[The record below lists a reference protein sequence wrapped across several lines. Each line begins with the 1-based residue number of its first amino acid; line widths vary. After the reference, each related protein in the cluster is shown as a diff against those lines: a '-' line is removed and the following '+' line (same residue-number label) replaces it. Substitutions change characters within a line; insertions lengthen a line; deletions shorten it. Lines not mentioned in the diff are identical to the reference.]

1 MTQKELVLDEIEQ
14 LPDSLLADVLQ
25 YIQGLKAT
33 TSREALETAQAS
45 EQVLA
50 KDWLRDEEDEAWQ
63 NL

>member
-1 MTQKELVLDEIEQ
+1 MTQKELVLNEIEQ
-14 LPDSLLADVLQ
+14 LPDSLLGDVLH

-33 TSREALETAQAS
+33 TSREALETARAS

-63 NL
+63 DV